1 MAHLLIDTY
10 ATTNLP
16 VDQAQLSTKMFQTEA
31 RASDETDSSS
41 SSPKK
46 TSRMQRRFDKAK
58 KLDSA
63 VDFVKSTTADQKLPN
78 GPSPPIRM
86 GAPPSVEGFSE
97 TFVTSIFSQAIVQMD
112 ESAVVTTEN
121 KQDEPMEKFNK
132 SNSKK

>member
-1 MAHLLIDTY
+1 
-10 ATTNLP
+10 
-16 VDQAQLSTKMFQTEA
+16 MFQTEA

>member
-1 MAHLLIDTY
+1 
-10 ATTNLP
+10 
-16 VDQAQLSTKMFQTEA
+16 MFPSEA
-31 RASDETDSSS
+31 RTGEETESSS

-112 ESAVVTTEN
+112 ESAATTEN
-121 KQDEPMEKFNK
+121 KQDESMERFNK